1 MLFTCCDKADGCEIC
16 LPPLPNLRVMFLQGE
31 EGEGTRRYPRNGHPG
46 RTAGVMPGLC
56 LPWIGKKA
64 DSTL

>member
-31 EGEGTRRYPRNGHPG
+31 EGEGTRRYPRNGHPS